1 MPDVTVSIYD
11 ADAKVM
17 RPNPPGWDLKLLKE
31 IMVPREHWDVT
42 VMKRK
47 LAKHHPVGASI
58 QYNPIHEIAD
68 MIEEAIN
75 EFDGVNLDI
84 RIEVRSVPEEQ
95 RSMIEGKLR

>member
-11 ADAKVM
+11 ADEIHVVS
-17 RPNPPGWDLKLLKE
+17 PGIQRLKLLKE
-31 IMVPREHWDVT
+31 INVPREHWDVT